1 MLYLNVTDVIEPVTQ
16 AIELQKLARVLW
28 LDTISDQIVLFDI
41 TKSPKKPWVMRL
53 SDIKYLLNNGDVK
66 IANIIPRPFMLRLE
80 EDLSV

>member
-1 MLYLNVTDVIEPVTQ
+1 MLYLNVNDVIEPVTQ

-66 IANIIPRPFMLRLE
+66 IANIIPCPFMLRLE